1 MKAVVLAGG
10 FSTRLRP
17 LTNYIPKPL
26 VPVVNKP
33 IIEHVVER
41 LREANVREIIFTLHY
56 RAKEIMDYFGDG
68 TKYGIIPEYRVEDK
82 PLGTAGSV
90 KNVEDL
96 LDEVFIV
103 VSGDVLFDFDLTEA
117 IKNHTKKGNV
127 ATIVLSEVENVQH
140 FGVAELNSDNRIVG
154 FVEKPNPSRVKSR
167 MVNTGIY
174 VFNRNVLDLVKNNT
188 KTDFSLDVFP
198 KLVRQGQLYGFNPK
212 GFWYDVG
219 TFQGLL
225 KAQREVLSGRTRIK
239 PPGRRLTEGV
249 YIQGEAEV
257 DDVER
262 LSGPALIGD
271 GSKVEA
277 GVVIKYSSIG
287 KNTRLEAGSALI
299 ESIAMDECRV
309 GFNSILAGV
318 ILGRRCSVSPNKS
331 IIGPIGFG
339 YGANI

>member
-140 FGVAELNSDNRIVG
+140 FGVAE
-154 FVEKPNPSRVKSR
+154 
-167 MVNTGIY
+167 
-174 VFNRNVLDLVKNNT
+174 
-188 KTDFSLDVFP
+188 
-198 KLVRQGQLYGFNPK
+198 
-212 GFWYDVG
+212 
-219 TFQGLL
+219 
-225 KAQREVLSGRTRIK
+225 
-239 PPGRRLTEGV
+239 
-249 YIQGEAEV
+249 
-257 DDVER
+257 
-262 LSGPALIGD
+262 
-271 GSKVEA
+271 
-277 GVVIKYSSIG
+277 
-287 KNTRLEAGSALI
+287 
-299 ESIAMDECRV
+299 
-309 GFNSILAGV
+309 
-318 ILGRRCSVSPNKS
+318 
-331 IIGPIGFG
+331 
-339 YGANI
+339 